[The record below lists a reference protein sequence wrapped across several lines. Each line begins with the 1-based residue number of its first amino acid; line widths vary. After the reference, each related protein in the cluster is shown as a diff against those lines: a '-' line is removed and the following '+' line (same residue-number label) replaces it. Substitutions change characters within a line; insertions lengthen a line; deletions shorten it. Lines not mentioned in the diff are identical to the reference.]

1 MNIHAAAT
9 ALNRKYVEQ
18 KWHYFCD
25 PSLAFTDPF
34 YIRFLALWRTKAG
47 SRPLPTRSEMTP
59 RDLKDF
65 LRNIV
70 VFQRDGA
77 NPSHYSW
84 RVIGTALTE
93 ILGHNTG
100 KTFEESVPPE
110 LLSRWVEVA
119 DLILE
124 GGQPLRF
131 LGRVHLQGREYLDA
145 EHLYVPLANDGG
157 APTYIMGLCRY
168 TPRRFM
174 DEESWENQIASIPG
188 ALL

>member
-1 MNIHAAAT
+1 MNIQTAAT

-25 PSLAFTDPF
+25 PGLAFIDPL
-34 YIRFLALWRTKAG
+34 YVRFLDLWLAKAG
-47 SRPLPTRSEMTP
+47 TRPMPTRPELTP

-70 VFQRDGA
+70 VLQRDGA

-84 RVIGTALTE
+84 RVIGTSLTE

-110 LLSRWVEVA
+110 LLTRWVEVA
-119 DLILE
+119 DMVLD
-124 GGQPLRF
+124 GGRPLRF
-131 LGRVHLQGREYLDA
+131 LGRVHLEGREYLDA
-145 EHLYVPLANDGG
+145 EHLYVPLANENNE
-157 APTYIMGLCRY
+157 PTYIMGLCRY
-168 TPRRFM
+168 TPRRTQ
-174 DEESWENQIASIPG
+174 DEQSWENQIASVPG

>member
-1 MNIHAAAT
+1 MNIQAEAT

-25 PSLAFTDPF
+25 PTLAFTDPF
-34 YIRFLALWRTKAG
+34 YIRFLDLWRAKAG
-47 SRPLPTRSEMTP
+47 TASMPARSAMTP
-59 RDLKDF
+59 RDLKDV

-70 VFQRDGA
+70 VVQRDGA

-84 RVIGTALTE
+84 RVIGTGLTE

-100 KTFEESVPPE
+100 KTLEDSVPPE
-110 LLSRWVEVA
+110 LLSRWIECG
-119 DLILE
+119 DLVLD

-131 LGRVHLQGREYLDA
+131 IGRVHLQGREYLDA
-145 EHLYVPLANDGG
+145 EHLYAPLANDGG
-157 APTYIMGLCRY
+157 EPTYIMALCRY
-168 TPRRFM
+168 TPRRFA
-174 DEESWENQIASIPG
+174 DEESWENQIAPLAG

>member
-1 MNIHAAAT
+1 MNIQAAAA

-25 PSLAFTDPF
+25 PTLAFTDPL
-34 YIRFLALWRTKAG
+34 YLRFLDLWRTKAG
-47 SRPLPTRSEMTP
+47 TARMPARSAITP

-65 LRNIV
+65 LRNIIV
-70 VFQRDGA
+70 VQRDGA

-84 RVIGTALTE
+84 RVIGTGLTE
-93 ILGHNTG
+93 IVGHNTG
-100 KTFEESVPPE
+100 RTFKESVPPE
-110 LLSRWVEVA
+110 LLSRWIECS
-119 DLILE
+119 DLVLD

-131 LGRVHLQGREYLDA
+131 LGRVHLEGREYLDA

-157 APTYIMGLCRY
+157 EPTYLMALCRY
-168 TPRRFM
+168 TPRRTQ
-174 DEESWENQIASIPG
+174 DEQSWEKQIAAVPG